1 MSELGSPGIA
11 GDTAKLRRE
20 QRRRKLLMTSEER
33 MRKIMGVSQN
43 CEGIKRES
51 RTLYLGDNEVQGQAQ
66 AKPKAQV
73 SEQFHFHKFQTNSH
87 SDRQ

>member
-43 CEGIKRES
+43 CEGTKCES
-51 RTLYLGDNEVQGQAQ
+51 RTLHLGDNEVQG
-66 AKPKAQV
+66 
-73 SEQFHFHKFQTNSH
+73 SI
-87 SDRQ
+87 

>member
-1 MSELGSPGIA
+1 MSELGSANIA

-43 CEGIKRES
+43 YEGTKRKS
-51 RTLYLGDNEVQGQAQ
+51 RTLYLGDNAVQGAII
-66 AKPKAQV
+66 
-73 SEQFHFHKFQTNSH
+73 
-87 SDRQ
+87 